1 MPKERAA
8 VTTPIGLPGA
18 EGYKDGGPEIAKFHF
33 PCGVA
38 VNSDGTF
45 VYYDPRYSKLF
56 FLIVLTVT
64 RQRYKRHD
72 QYNQ

>member
-33 PCGVA
+33 PCGVRY
-38 VNSDGTF
+38 VQQMMTI
-45 VYYDPRYSKLF
+45 VYVADTQNKVIRKLS
-56 FLIVLTVT
+56 IE
-64 RQRYKRHD
+64 
-72 QYNQ
+72 